1 MNGYYLGIDTSCYT
15 TSIACV
21 EADAEKQGIV
31 LDERT
36 VLSVPLGGR
45 GLRQSDALF
54 QHNRNLP
61 DLLDRLFAAVDPR
74 RILAVAVSAAP
85 TAGPDSYM
93 PVFLAGKLA
102 AKAIAGALSV
112 PLLETTHQSG
122 HVRAALFG
130 REALFE
136 RERFLAVHLSGGTT
150 DLLSVRPNP
159 TGGRHFELE
168 KLGQANDLHAGQFVD
183 RVGVALGLPFPC
195 GRHLETLATAA
206 ADRSI
211 RIPSSV
217 RELDCSLSGAETR
230 ALQLLGDGMARES
243 VAFAVYDCLS
253 RTLAKLL
260 KYAAE
265 TTGCGDVLLSG
276 GVASSRLLSELL
288 SARVNGAV
296 RLWFSRSEL
305 SSDNAVGTAL
315 LAADWAAQEGACRR

>member
-61 DLLDRLFAAVDPR
+61 VLLDRLFASVDPK
-74 RILAVAVSAAP
+74 RIAAVAVSAAP
-85 TAGPDSYM
+85 TAEPDSYM

-102 AKAIAGALSV
+102 AKAVAGALSV
-112 PLLETTHQSG
+112 PLVETTHQSG

-130 REALFE
+130 HEPLLK

-150 DLLSVRPNP
+150 DLLSVRTNAAEK
-159 TGGRHFELE
+159 RFSLE

-195 GRHLETLATAA
+195 GRHLEKLAA
-206 ADRSI
+206 AAEDRSI

-217 RELDCSLSGAETR
+217 RGLDCSLSGAETR
-230 ALQLLGDGMARES
+230 AVRLIEDGVARES

-260 KYAAE
+260 KHAAE
-265 TTGCGDVLLSG
+265 TTDCADILLSG

-288 SARVNGAV
+288 SARIGGAA
-296 RLWFSRSEL
+296 RLWFSRSTL
-305 SSDNAVGTAL
+305 ASDNAVGTAL
-315 LAADWAAQEGACRR
+315 LAADRAAREDVCRA

>member
-61 DLLDRLFAAVDPR
+61 ALLERLFASVDPK
-74 RILAVAVSAAP
+74 RIAAVAVSAAP
-85 TAGPDSYM
+85 TAEPGSYM

-102 AKAIAGALSV
+102 AKAIAGALSI

-130 REALFE
+130 REALLE

-150 DLLSVRPNP
+150 DLLSVRPIP
-159 TGGRHFELE
+159 VGGRHFELE
-168 KLGQANDLHAGQFVD
+168 KMGQANDLHAGQFVD
-183 RVGVALGLPFPC
+183 RIGVALGLPFPC
-195 GRHLETLATAA
+195 GRHLEALATAA
-206 ADRSI
+206 TDRSI
-211 RIPSSV
+211 RIPSAV
-217 RELDCSLSGAETR
+217 RGLDCSLSGAETR
-230 ALQLLGDGMARES
+230 AYQLIQDGMARES

-260 KYAAE
+260 KHAAE

-276 GVASSRLLSELL
+276 GVASSRLLAQML
-288 SARVNGAV
+288 SARVDGAA
-296 RLWFSRSEL
+296 RLWFGRGDL
-305 SSDNAVGTAL
+305 SSDNAVGAAL
-315 LAADWAAQEGACRR
+315 LAADRAAREDTCRR